1 MQQRYI
7 HSTMRRGIVFWTEY
21 SIQYRNAEV
30 HVSPGAECHR
40 CTVITVAHHPP
51 ALLRGS
57 AEPMTSWDGRG
68 AAQGIGRTQPVAN
81 ARHILEAYWRFQ
93 SSAPMTRVRNK
104 EGKWKCVMACSGL
117 AAATG
122 SCCGV
127 AHPLFRARL
136 QHHSMSHPVN
146 HTGCVTLGHV
156 SRDALGRP
164 TAGVALWWAEGSEA
178 ARRSRAIRD
187 TERMKGPINEFV
199 RGPGGLLE

>member
-68 AAQGIGRTQPVAN
+68 AAQWLMHDISLKRTGASNLP
-81 ARHILEAYWRFQ
+81 
-93 SSAPMTRVRNK
+93 P
-104 EGKWKCVMACSGL
+104 
-117 AAATG
+117 
-122 SCCGV
+122 
-127 AHPLFRARL
+127 P
-136 QHHSMSHPVN
+136 
-146 HTGCVTLGHV
+146 
-156 SRDALGRP
+156 
-164 TAGVALWWAEGSEA
+164 
-178 ARRSRAIRD
+178 
-187 TERMKGPINEFV
+187 
-199 RGPGGLLE
+199 